1 MPFIDCKMNVEIT
14 KEQELA
20 IKSELGKAISL
31 IPGKSENWLMVN
43 IQPECSLYFRGSSD
57 KPTAMVSVTIY
68 GKAQPSAYDE
78 LTAQINKILSSVAGI
93 EEMYVS
99 YAETDN
105 FGYNGSNF

>member
-1 MPFIDCKMNVEIT
+1 MPFINCKMNIDIS
-14 KEQELA
+14 KQQELD

-43 IQPECSLYFRGSSD
+43 IEPKCALYFRGNTD
-57 KPTAMVSVTIY
+57 KPTAMVEVTVY
-68 GKAQPSAYDE
+68 GNASEQAYDS
-78 LTAQINKILSSVAGI
+78 LTAQINRILSSVAGI

-99 YAETDN
+99 YAETNN